1 MRIGIK
7 LLIGFGLLIILLVI
21 VGGGGLLSLMQVN
34 KQTKEM
40 VTQSNIFELTNK
52 MVTNNFEA
60 QLASNK
66 HSITKDSSFHE
77 QVAKYTKEVQ
87 NASKDAQN
95 IMIDQDNKDNAAQ
108 IAKDAAAL
116 CDIDQKYADI
126 LNNTKKLRAARNANY
141 VILENSLNELVKQ
154 TRKNAEDKARPIT
167 DADGSSKK
175 YIEQTYAEI
184 LFQIA
189 TILEQT
195 QKIRIVTRD
204 YELNVAQEERNKTN
218 EQMKQ
223 IFKLVLDMMA
233 KLKEKIKNPSEAQL
247 VDASMTALKE
257 WLDIN
262 TTVLKEFDNL
272 SLNQTQQDKLTNNI
286 SAIASTIIN
295 NVEERVKETS
305 GTTTDLIALVNKV
318 IAIVGIAAIF
328 LGIIAGFILTKN
340 ISTGLGAAVKTMKN
354 IAQSG
359 DLTVEI
365 EKEYL
370 KRKDEVGDLSNALLS
385 IVAEFGS
392 VEHLA
397 KELANGNWLNNV
409 KIRSDLDAMNINL
422 NSMLDQVNT
431 ALLNTAVAVEQVAT
445 GASQVASASE
455 SLSQGATESAAS
467 IQEITASMSEIG
479 GQTNRNAQNANEAS
493 RLAKEA
499 NDSAGV
505 GQDMMKKM
513 IDSMQAIT
521 KNSQDVQKVV
531 KVIDDIS
538 FQTNL
543 LALNAAVEAAR
554 AGVHGK
560 GFAVVAEEVRNLAS
574 RSAKAAAETTQ
585 MIENNSKQ
593 INEGAEIA
601 TQTAEMLD
609 GIVHQS
615 QQVADLLGDIAK
627 ASTEQAQGVSQVSQG
642 LHQIDSVTQQ
652 NTANAEETASV
663 SNEMSGQAS
672 ELQKLIGQFKIR
684 KAKTNAMSNNDNN
697 IDNGRGKNIGNEK
710 INISMPKVVQ
720 KAESKNLGV
729 KKSDVTKHVISS
741 PAMKPAISVLNKKP
755 IASDPSEAIE
765 GDAWG
770 GGGNSDVQIILDD
783 KSFGKY

>member
-7 LLIGFGLLIILLVI
+7 LLIGFGLLIILLVV

-34 KQTKEM
+34 NQTREM
-40 VTQSNIFELTNK
+40 VTQSNIFTLANK
-52 MVTNNFEA
+52 ILTNNFGA
-60 QLASNK
+60 QLASNN
-66 HSITKDSSFHE
+66 HTITKDSSFHD
-77 QVAKYTKEVQ
+77 QVALYTKEVQ
-87 NASKDAQN
+87 TACADAQK
-95 IMIDQDNKDNAAQ
+95 IMIDANNKNNTDQ
-108 IAKDAAAL
+108 IAKDAEAFNQ
-116 CDIDQKYADI
+116 IDKEYADI
-126 LNNTKKLRAARNANY
+126 LNNNKELLKKRNANY
-141 VILENSLNELVKQ
+141 VKLENSLNELIAQ
-154 TRKNAEDKARPIT
+154 TKKNAEKNSRQIDVNGA
-167 DADGSSKK
+167 SEK
-175 YIEQTYAEI
+175 YIEETLSEI
-184 LFQIA
+184 NFQVA
-189 TILEQT
+189 TILGQT
-195 QKIRIVTRD
+195 QKIRIYTRE
-204 YELNVAQEERNKTN
+204 YELLNKQNERDKKN
-218 EQMKQ
+218 EDINQ
-223 IFKLVLDMMA
+223 IFKYLLDMMA
-233 KLKEKIKNPSEAQL
+233 KLKEKVKNPSEIQFI
-247 VDASMTALKE
+247 DTSITALQE
-257 WLDIN
+257 WLNIN
-262 TTVLKEFDNL
+262 TSVLDGFDK
-272 SLNQTQQDKLTNNI
+272 LNQNQKIQDKLAINI
-286 SAIASTIIN
+286 SKSVNEIIK
-295 NVEERVKETS
+295 NVEDKVKVTS
-305 GTTTDLIALVNKV
+305 DATTDLITLVNKV
-318 IAIVGIAAIF
+318 ITLVGIVSIF
-328 LGIIAGFILTKN
+328 LGIIAGFVLTKN
-340 ISTGLGAAVKTMKN
+340 ISTGLGAAVNTMKH

-359 DLTVEI
+359 DLSVEI
-365 EKEYL
+365 KQDYL

-385 IVAEFGS
+385 IAAEFGS
-392 VEHLA
+392 VERLA
-397 KELANGNWLNNV
+397 KELAGGNWLNNV
-409 KIRSDLDAMNINL
+409 KVRSDLDAMNINL
-422 NSMLDQVNT
+422 NSMLDQVNS
-431 ALLNTAVAVEQVAT
+431 ALLNTAMAVEQVAT

-513 IDSMQAIT
+513 ISSMQAIT

-615 QQVADLLGDIAK
+615 QQVAELLGDIAK

-684 KAKTNAMSNNDNN
+684 KNKSTATSGNSNNN
-697 IDNGRGKNIGNEK
+697 IDSVKGKSVVDEK
-710 INISMPKVVQ
+710 VNISMPKIMH
-720 KAESKNLGV
+720 KAESKNLDV
-729 KKSDVTKHVISS
+729 KKSEVGKHVVPSLVSKPSALIS
-741 PAMKPAISVLNKKP
+741 NKKP
-755 IASDPSEAIE
+755 VTSDPSEAIE